1 MGLVGPGRALWKRL
15 RLWRLSACL
24 PAWGSGRAAGCLGRA
39 CTHGQAHHHHHCGG
53 NNGLE
58 ASVASSPSASITLP
72 TIHPALTAHLPASP
86 YTWPPYTQLAEF
98 VSCPVL
104 AAAINTHVE
113 AGVEEH
119 AGGRVWRT
127 RRTEEEQALRI
138 ESA

>member
-24 PAWGSGRAAGCLGRA
+24 PAYLPAWGSGRAAGRLGRA
-39 CTHGQAHHHHHCGG
+39 CTREQHHHHHHHHHHHCGG

-104 AAAINTHVE
+104 
-113 AGVEEH
+113 
-119 AGGRVWRT
+119 
-127 RRTEEEQALRI
+127 LLP
-138 ESA
+138 